1 MAHDLQQRG
10 LAVPVATDDADA
22 LALVDAYGLV
32 LQHALAGPLVA
43 HVLETDEDSHVTC
56 PFVAVTLP
64 L

>member
-1 MAHDLQQRG
+1 M
-10 LAVPVATDDADA
+10 P

-43 HVLETDEDSHVTC
+43 HVLKTDEDSHVPC